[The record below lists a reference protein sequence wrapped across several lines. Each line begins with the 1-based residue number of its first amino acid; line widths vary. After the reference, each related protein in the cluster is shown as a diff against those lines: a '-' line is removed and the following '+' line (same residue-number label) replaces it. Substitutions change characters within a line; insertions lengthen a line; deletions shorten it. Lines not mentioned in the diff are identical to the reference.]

1 MADNDWQNRLK
12 TGRNEPCPCG
22 SGRKYKKC
30 HLAADEKAESEVMT
44 KAAAEAA
51 AKAKADEKETDHEH
65 HDHPHD
71 HEHPHEHDH
80 DYGHGHQRDYGS
92 PMKPNKSSHAA
103 KQINAPQK
111 MGP

>member
-1 MADNDWQNRLK
+1 MADNDWQGRLK

-22 SGRKYKKC
+22 SGKKYKKC
-30 HLAADEKAESEVMT
+30 HLVADEKAESEVMAKT
-44 KAAAEAA
+44 AQEAA
-51 AKAKADEKETDHEH
+51 AKAKAEKKDTGHEH

-71 HEHPHEHDH
+71 HDHGHEP
-80 DYGHGHQRDYGS
+80 GHGHRHDYGS